1 MKKKGEMG
9 TLTLSKTVN
18 SFSLSY
24 TSPTP
29 FPVTRHCRLV
39 VVVAAVVCFCTFRVQ
54 NWYKEEKGRVGS
66 SQTNKQTNDRSREE
80 KGWKETDGVDED
92 SPHIRTGVKVPPEGD
107 PNTQTH
113 EKKDDVIAPMT
124 SESGACSNGNTC
136 GAVKAFKWSLFSW
149 NILLPDEG
157 FPASLWFSVAL
168 FTRRDWAGTFLYLTP
183 THFPSRVFLLWWW
196 SDSYGQVNSGLI
208 RSGFS

>member
-1 MKKKGEMG
+1 MG

-39 VVVAAVVCFCTFRVQ
+39 VVVVAAVVCFGTFRVQ

-80 KGWKETDGVDED
+80 KG
-92 SPHIRTGVKVPPEGD
+92 
-107 PNTQTH
+107 
-113 EKKDDVIAPMT
+113 
-124 SESGACSNGNTC
+124 
-136 GAVKAFKWSLFSW
+136 
-149 NILLPDEG
+149 
-157 FPASLWFSVAL
+157 
-168 FTRRDWAGTFLYLTP
+168 
-183 THFPSRVFLLWWW
+183 
-196 SDSYGQVNSGLI
+196 
-208 RSGFS
+208 